1 VSFTAKGAMEMSWEL
16 FQWGRAV
23 EIVEPERLKREY
35 IRLSAEIAESAKRYE
50 SAQS

>member
-1 VSFTAKGAMEMSWEL
+1 MIFTAKGSVEMCWEL
-16 FQWGRAV
+16 FQWGREV

-35 IRLSAEIAESAKRYE
+35 IRLCAEIAESAKRYE